1 MLPPD
6 RNLAEMIQQLEADR
20 RRHAEAIEAIDQ
32 VLAQVGRVVSHA
44 RLDTGDF
51 PVPPGGSGPPVA
63 RRRGKFELTG
73 ERSVLQFI
81 ARQGNPTTAEINEH
95 WRSEGRRGVANVI
108 LLKLLKQGLIR
119 RLIDASIRGSRYLL
133 TEAGQE
139 ESHIAKDRDIQAP
152 GEPRQEGRQ
161 DAPVASHFPSPG
173 GSNRLS

>member
-51 PVPPGGSGPPVA
+51 PVPPGVSGTPPG

-81 ARQGNPTTAEINEH
+81 SKRSNPTTGVINEL

-108 LLKLLKQGLIR
+108 LLKLLKQGLIFR
-119 RLIDASIRGSRYLL
+119 MVDASIRGSRYRL
-133 TEAGQE
+133 TGAGEEEARN
-139 ESHIAKDRDIQAP
+139 AKDRDIQAP
-152 GEPRQEGRQ
+152 VEPRPPADEDG
-161 DAPVASHFPSPG
+161 PVATRAPG

>member
-32 VLAQVGRVVSHA
+32 VLSQVGRVVSHA
-44 RLDTGDF
+44 RLDTADF
-51 PVPPGGSGPPVA
+51 PVSSGGMSGAPGV

-73 ERSVLQFI
+73 ERSVLQVI
-81 ARQGNPTTAEINEH
+81 AHRGNPTTAEINEH
-95 WRSEGRRGVANVI
+95 WRAEGRRGVANVI

-139 ESHIAKDRDIQAP
+139 ESRAAKDRDIQVP
-152 GEPRQEGRQ
+152 MEPRPQIDD
-161 DAPVASHFPSPG
+161 DAPLTSHAPS

>member
-32 VLAQVGRVVSHA
+32 VLSQVGRVVSHA
-44 RLDTGDF
+44 RLDTGDYS
-51 PVPPGGSGPPVA
+51 VAAGSGGPA
-63 RRRGKFELTG
+63 GRRRGKFELTG

-81 ARQGNPTTAEINEH
+81 ARKGNPTTAEINEH
-95 WRSEGRRGVANVI
+95 WRAEGRRGVANVI
-108 LLKLLKQGLIR
+108 LLKLLKQGLISR
-119 RLIDASIRGSRYLL
+119 MVDASIRGSRYLL

-139 ESHIAKDRDIQAP
+139 EARIAKDRDIQVP
-152 GEPRQEGRQ
+152 GEPRQHVDE
-161 DAPVASHFPSPG
+161 DAPVVTHAPS

>member
-32 VLAQVGRVVSHA
+32 VLSQVGRVVSHA

-51 PVPPGGSGPPVA
+51 PVPSGVPGAPGV

-81 ARQGNPTTAEINEH
+81 ARRVNPTTAEINEH

-119 RLIDASIRGSRYLL
+119 RVVDASIRGSRYLL
-133 TEAGQE
+133 TNAGEE
-139 ESHIAKDRDIQAP
+139 ESRAAKDRDIQAP
-152 GEPRQEGRQ
+152 LEPRPQTDQ
-161 DAPVASHFPSPG
+161 DAPVISHAQS

>member
-32 VLAQVGRVVSHA
+32 VLSQVGRVVSHA

-51 PVPPGGSGPPVA
+51 PVPPDVSSVA
-63 RRRGKFELTG
+63 GVRRRGKFELTG

-81 ARQGNPTTAEINEH
+81 AHKGNPTTAEINEH

-119 RLIDASIRGSRYLL
+119 RLVDASIRGSRYLL

-139 ESHIAKDRDIQAP
+139 DARAAKDRDIQVP
-152 GEPRQEGRQ
+152 SEPQPPVDE
-161 DAPVASHFPSPG
+161 DAPVISHAQS

>member
-32 VLAQVGRVVSHA
+32 VLSQVGRVVSHA

-51 PVPPGGSGPPVA
+51 PVPSTVPGAPGA

-73 ERSVLQFI
+73 ERSVLQFVG
-81 ARQGNPTTAEINEH
+81 RKGNPTTAEINEH

-119 RLIDASIRGSRYLL
+119 RLVDASIRGSRYLL

-139 ESHIAKDRDIQAP
+139 ESRAAKERDDADPDPAGAP
-152 GEPRQEGRQ
+152 RSEGNIS
-161 DAPVASHFPSPG
+161 VISHAPG